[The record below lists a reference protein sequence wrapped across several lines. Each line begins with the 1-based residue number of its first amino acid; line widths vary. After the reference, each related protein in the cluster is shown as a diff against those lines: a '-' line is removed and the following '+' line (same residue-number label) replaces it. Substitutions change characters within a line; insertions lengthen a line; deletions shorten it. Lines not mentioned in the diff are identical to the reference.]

1 MSELHCYVVVEYS
14 ASNDVKSVA
23 EFPLRIHNIG
33 ACQILAQALHSK
45 EFHQLVTR
53 NRTKIPLRV
62 FSGAKLKGRCVN
74 GSAIGEQSYNA
85 LTRLKDFIAKNSSD
99 RVRVY
104 VHWVYDHQLFPES
117 I

>member
-14 ASNDVKSVA
+14 SSNDVKAVA

-33 ACQILAQALHSK
+33 ACQILAQALQSK

-62 FSGAKLKGRCVN
+62 FSGAKLKSKCVN
-74 GSAIGEQSYNA
+74 GWAVGEQSYNA
-85 LTRLKDFIAKNSSD
+85 LMRLKGFIAKNSGD

-104 VHWVYDHQLFPES
+104 VHWVYDDQLLQENG
-117 I
+117 